1 MQPPDRDPLSALRA
15 AYAADDALHLNNAG
29 IAPLHPAA
37 ARSLDEM
44 TALQRRGTLGIAETI
59 GRVEAARAT
68 FARLT
73 GGAPADVA
81 FFSTCAAALTQ
92 CAFGVPLRA
101 GDEVL
106 LLDQEYPSN
115 AYPWHR
121 AAERAGASVRVVSSG
136 PDLDG
141 GTTALRAAI
150 TPRTRVVACSW
161 VQFQTGTQVELPP
174 LAEAVH
180 RQGGLLVVDA
190 IQGLGVLPFDLAAE
204 GADLVCGG
212 SQKWLLGPLGLG
224 FLVARPG
231 LAAQMPPL
239 LHGAMTYGTPDD
251 ATDAARPARETAKRF
266 EPGAPPIHAAVG
278 TAAAA
283 EALLAV
289 GVAHVEQAARALA
302 DHLAAGLEARGYR
315 LYPRGPRSPIVTFVP
330 RRAPTALAADLRA
343 ARCAVAVRAG
353 GLRVSPHAFL
363 TREHIDRFLGLVDT
377 LDAALDAPK
386 TGAAR

>member
-1 MQPPDRDPLSALRA
+1 MHTDAPENDPVGALRA
-15 AYAADDALHLNNAG
+15 AYADDRDTLHLNNAG

-37 ARSLDEM
+37 ARALDEV
-44 TALQRRGTLGIAETI
+44 TALQRRGTLGIPETI
-59 GRVEAARAT
+59 ARVEAARGT

-73 GGAPADVA
+73 GAAPADVA

-92 CAFGVPLRA
+92 CAFGVGLAP
-101 GDEVL
+101 GDEVV

-121 AAERAGASVRVVSSG
+121 AAEAAGATVRVVPAG
-136 PDLDG
+136 PDFDG
-141 GTTALRAAI
+141 GTAALLAAI

-161 VQFQTGTQVELPP
+161 VQFQTGTQVDLPP
-174 LAEAVH
+174 IAEAVH
-180 RQGGLLVVDA
+180 RHGGLLVVDA
-190 IQGLGVLPFDLAAE
+190 IQGLGVLPFDLAAC

-224 FLVARPG
+224 FLAARDG

-251 ATDAARPARETAKRF
+251 PTRADRAPRDTAKRF
-266 EPGAPPIHAAVG
+266 EPGAPPIHAAIG
-278 TAAAA
+278 TAAAV

-289 GVAHVEQAARALA
+289 GIAHVERAARALA
-302 DHLAAGLEARGYR
+302 DHLAAGLAARGYR
-315 LYPRGPRSPIVTFVP
+315 IYPRGTRSPIVTFVP
-330 RRAPTALAADLRA
+330 RRPPAALAADLRA

-363 TREHIDRFLGLVDT
+363 TREHIDRFVGLLDA
-377 LDAALDAPK
+377 LDAAGDPA
-386 TGAAR
+386 